1 MHLLPGL
8 SSGVLSSCY
17 VSGAVLTTARL
28 QGVQQAGPHAGG
40 PHLPLPRMRVGVA
53 ICSFPSSAGT
63 VWIIHPTSGPNVC
76 QSICKPDCPSRSLL
90 GNHGL
95 MLISARWLKVGGEG
109 FAEILANQLPTH
121 DSRWFQH
128 ISGPTQFIPCCLRVN
143 CIVLIITH
151 ITPI

>member
-63 VWIIHPTSGPNVC
+63 VWIIHPPSYRAKRLSVNLQTRL
-76 QSICKPDCPSRSLL
+76 SIQVTA
-90 GNHGL
+90 G
-95 MLISARWLKVGGEG
+95 
-109 FAEILANQLPTH
+109 
-121 DSRWFQH
+121 
-128 ISGPTQFIPCCLRVN
+128 
-143 CIVLIITH
+143 
-151 ITPI
+151 